1 MENFIFH
8 TELKTELQFI
18 IGKADKLGGVLCL
31 HGLAGCGKTTFA
43 EYFSRLVSKEVHI
56 FDANS
61 HIFDKSSASNILKQ
75 IKETGRNSL
84 AKFIG
89 DDDYN
94 TNGFW
99 DRCFII
105 DEFHNL
111 SVSRQDA
118 YKVSLERVSKEL
130 NALFILIVNTS
141 KEKPLKKT
149 ITPAILS
156 RCQTIDFDIKKQ
168 HLDEVTEL
176 VRERYPVLDDGYIR
190 KTLPDLRQIVKRAKL
205 LS

>member
-18 IGKADKLGGVLCL
+18 MDKADKLGGVVCF

-75 IKETGRNSL
+75 IKETGRYSL
-84 AKFIG
+84 AEFMG

-94 TNGFW
+94 ANGFW

-111 SVSRQDA
+111 SISRQDA

-156 RCQTIDFDIKKQ
+156 RCQTIDCWRRLKID
-168 HLDEVTEL
+168 HLEGFVPIEF
-176 VRERYPVLDDGYIR
+176 
-190 KTLPDLRQIVKRAKL
+190 
-205 LS
+205 